1 MHELGV
7 IIPTLNDADTLP
19 HTVERLHAVVG
30 QSGIAT
36 ELVLVDGG
44 STDATVDVA
53 SGLVDDYSLLHG
65 RVLVR
70 ARSDEPLGYGSM
82 VRYGLAYST
91 ARYCALVAAEGTDPV
106 DMIPEMVRE
115 LRAQR
120 QLVICS
126 RYSERAGSA
135 RVSPR
140 FRWYQSVYRKAIHLG
155 LGLEI
160 ADSTNGFRA
169 FDRKYVQALGLSS
182 NRFSVC
188 PEITFKV
195 LLSGGETAFVAG
207 QPEGTPGQVAPK
219 FALPH
224 EIAGYAY
231 VLARAVLHRLG
242 LRWF

>member
-44 STDATVDVA
+44 STDATVEVA

-70 ARSDEPLGYGSM
+70 ARGDEPLGYGSM

-126 RYSERAGSA
+126 RYSEPGT
-135 RVSPR
+135 RVSTR
-140 FRWYQSVYRKAIHLG
+140 FRWYQSVYRKAVRVG
-155 LGLEI
+155 LGREI
-160 ADSTNGFRA
+160 SDSTNGFRA
-169 FDRKYVQALGLSS
+169 FDRKYVQALGIGS

-195 LLSGGETAFVAG
+195 LLSGGEIAFVAG
-207 QPEGTPGQVAPK
+207 QPESIPGQVAPK

-224 EIAGYAY
+224 EITGYAY
-231 VLARAVLHRLG
+231 VLARAALHRRG
-242 LRWF
+242 LPWY